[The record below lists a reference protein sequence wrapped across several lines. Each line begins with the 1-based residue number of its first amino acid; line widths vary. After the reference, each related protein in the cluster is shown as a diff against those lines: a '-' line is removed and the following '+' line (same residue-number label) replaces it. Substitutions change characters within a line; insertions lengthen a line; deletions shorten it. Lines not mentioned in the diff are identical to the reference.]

1 MYLQGGGRRSSEYT
15 PMAQTVSKPYDR
27 YSPTEQPPTRE
38 PTDPEELLSLLGD
51 EYARAVLEAIAQT
64 PRSGREIVDETGF
77 SKATVYRR
85 LDRLEE
91 AGLVASQ
98 TVFDPDGH
106 HRERFHT
113 TFEGATCRFGPDGIE
128 TTIHQTQDDR

>member
-1 MYLQGGGRRSSEYT
+1 
-15 PMAQTVSKPYDR
+15 MAQTASKLNDR
-27 YSPTEQPPTRE
+27 YSPAEQRATPET
-38 PTDPEELLSLLGD
+38 TDPEELLSLLGD
-51 EYARAVLEAIAQT
+51 EYARAVLEAIAGSPQ
-64 PRSGREIVDETGF
+64 SGREIVDETGF

-91 AGLVASQ
+91 AGLVASE

-106 HRERFHT
+106 HRERFRA

-128 TTIHQTQDDR
+128 TVIHLADDDR

>member
-1 MYLQGGGRRSSEYT
+1 
-15 PMAQTVSKPYDR
+15 MAQTASKRSER
-27 YSPTEQPPTRE
+27 YAPAENPTAPET
-38 PTDPEELLSLLGD
+38 TDPEELLSLLGD
-51 EYARAVLEAIAQT
+51 EYARAILEAIAGSPQA
-64 PRSGREIVDETGF
+64 GRDIVDATGF

-91 AGLVASQ
+91 AGLVASE

-106 HRERFHT
+106 HRERFRA

-128 TTIHQTQDDR
+128 TVIHPADNDR

>member
-1 MYLQGGGRRSSEYT
+1 
-15 PMAQTVSKPYDR
+15 MAQTASTSNDR
-27 YSPTEQPPTRE
+27 YSPAEQPSTRE
-38 PTDPEELLSLLGD
+38 TTDAEELLSLLGD

-64 PRSGREIVDETGF
+64 PQSGREIVDETGF

-91 AGLVASQ
+91 AGLVASE

-106 HRERFHT
+106 HRERFRA
-113 TFEGATCRFGPDGIE
+113 TFEGATCRFGSDGIE
-128 TTIHQTQDDR
+128 TTIHQAEDDR

>member
-1 MYLQGGGRRSSEYT
+1 
-15 PMAQTVSKPYDR
+15 MAQTAFKLDDQ
-27 YSPTEQPPTRE
+27 YSPAEQSPSRQT
-38 PTDPEELLSLLGD
+38 TDPKELLSLLGD
-51 EYARAVLEAIAQT
+51 EYARSVLEATAQT

-91 AGLVASQ
+91 AGLVASR

-106 HRERFHT
+106 HRERFRA
-113 TFEGATCRFGPDGIE
+113 TFDGVTCRFGPDGIE
-128 TTIHQTQDDR
+128 TTIYQADDDR